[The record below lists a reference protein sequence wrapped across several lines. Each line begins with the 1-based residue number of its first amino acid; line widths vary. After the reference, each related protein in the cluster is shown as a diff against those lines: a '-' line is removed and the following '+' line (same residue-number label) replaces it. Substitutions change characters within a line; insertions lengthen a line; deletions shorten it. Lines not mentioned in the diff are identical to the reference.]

1 MVIADSNLQ
10 LLNITYNIVEDKTD
24 TTLFF
29 NFFFTRKCQ
38 FYTIGKDENSM
49 VISFVNAKFGG
60 FLVEDSVVQINKG
73 PIISLQIK
81 QRIEDKNKEIRG
93 LKPEYYYVADVVLK
107 FSRMPLSED
116 VLKFSETDNIIS
128 MYLPWPISDSER
140 NALYNRPQKK
150 KRKGLIAAMAG
161 IGAAGLAGN
170 STSFHALSEKGS
182 RCAIAG
188 KPARTSG

>member
-1 MVIADSNLQ
+1 
-10 LLNITYNIVEDKTD
+10 
-24 TTLFF
+24 
-29 NFFFTRKCQ
+29 
-38 FYTIGKDENSM
+38 
-49 VISFVNAKFGG
+49 VNAKFGG
-60 FLVEDSVVQINKG
+60 VLVEESVVQINKG

-161 IGAAGLAGN
+161 IGAAGLAGG
-170 STSFHALSEKGS
+170 TVLLFTLLSEKEDPD
-182 RCAIAG
+182 A
-188 KPARTSG
+188 PLQVNLPVHPDNP